1 MPPGRRR
8 SRSCTPPRS
17 GCSWHEM
24 RIKFTISR
32 PGSSG
37 NLFLDDVV
45 VRVVTCVPI
54 PSELIHCS
62 AIVFCST
69 RTSVGSADG
78 HLVSGRRDT
87 HQLLLLSCAHD
98 DARGY
103 PIGFGV
109 LVLDL

>member
-1 MPPGRRR
+1 M
-8 SRSCTPPRS
+8 
-17 GCSWHEM
+17 
-24 RIKFTISR
+24 
-32 PGSSG
+32 
-37 NLFLDDVV
+37 
-45 VRVVTCVPI
+45 PI
-54 PSELIHCS
+54 PSELTHCS

-69 RTSVGSADG
+69 RTTVGSADG

-109 LVLDL
+109 LVLDLVRDVRKRGQEGPEKADPGRTIHVRVPVEMELKVGGLQARDRTEV